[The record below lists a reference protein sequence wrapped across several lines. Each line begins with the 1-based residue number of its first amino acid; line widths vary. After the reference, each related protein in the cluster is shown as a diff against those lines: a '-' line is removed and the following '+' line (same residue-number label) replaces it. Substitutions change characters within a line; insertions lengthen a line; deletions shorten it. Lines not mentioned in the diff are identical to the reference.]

1 MDARPRLTRGN
12 VHRTHPHVVP
22 DIPCVIA
29 AGEAHGV
36 ADVCRDFTD
45 RWSPCQDLTIERMFG
60 IVVVASSPGGRKLR
74 SGVSELDELADE
86 ELVLPSI
93 RPTDG

>member
-1 MDARPRLTRGN
+1 MGPIDSLS
-12 VHRTHPHVVP
+12 
-22 DIPCVIA
+22 
-29 AGEAHGV
+29 GV
-36 ADVCRDFTD
+36 
-45 RWSPCQDLTIERMFG
+45 LTIERMFG